1 MDETRPGTLSRRRLL
16 QGGGAIAV
24 AAFGPLGCGGGRRIA
39 LPLGQLPP
47 GASSYLSDA
56 ELNTLNAVVDRFVPE
71 DSDPGAAA
79 AGCADAIN
87 ALLSAFSTDP
97 PRIYAGGPFSDRGGA
112 SHNDFADFL
121 PLDRYEAF
129 AWRLKIEG
137 SQGLAER
144 EFNGPRRGWQEIY
157 REGLARLDSRAGEYG
172 SDGFAALPAPTQ
184 DLILRDSSDPAI
196 AELVDVAFPHTLD
209 TLYGAPEYG
218 GNRELLG
225 WAFTAYDGDVQPR
238 GYTDEQVTQPDNPGL
253 LDMLG
258 RGDPQRPQAAL
269 LPLPA
274 PEQLPRLHEA
284 FARLIAMSSGE
295 LALGTLLQSEG
306 RLSRLRD
313 SMAPWLKGESR

>member
-1 MDETRPGTLSRRRLL
+1 MTETRTGALSRRRLL

-24 AAFGPLGCGGGRRIA
+24 AAFGPLGCGGGRRVS

-47 GASSYLSDA
+47 GATSFLSAA
-56 ELNTLNAVVDRFVPE
+56 ELRTLNAVVDRFVPE

-112 SHNDFADFL
+112 SHNDFADFV
-121 PLDRYEAF
+121 PLDHYEAF

-137 SQGLAER
+137 SQGLPER
-144 EFNGPRRGWQEIY
+144 EFNGPRRGWQQIY
-157 REGLARLDSRAGEYG
+157 REGLARLDSRAAEFGAT
-172 SDGFAALPAPTQ
+172 DFAALPAPSQ
-184 DLILRDSSDPAI
+184 DLLLRDSGDPAI

-238 GYTDEQVTQPDNPGL
+238 GYSDEQVTRPDNPGL
-253 LDMLG
+253 LDLLG
-258 RGDPQRPQAAL
+258 QGNPQLPQAAL

-274 PEQLPRLHEA
+274 AEQLPRLHQA
-284 FARLIAMSSGE
+284 FAELIAMSSGE
-295 LALGTLLQSEG
+295 LALGTLLHAEG
-306 RLSRLRD
+306 RLSRLRTQ
-313 SMAPWLKGESR
+313 MAPWRAREDD

>member
-172 SDGFAALPAPTQ
+172 SDGFAALSAPTQ